1 MIEPKSISENL
12 MYSTLIL
19 TSGNHQATGF
29 IYSTPH
35 NNLVVIAN
43 RHFAEKTDKLDF
55 SKTTLN
61 DTVQSIFHLSDGTN
75 KTVNGTVTWFL
86 HPSEDLAFFP
96 LEQLLNPMVP
106 LISPLTFF
114 LRSIDESV
122 IPSVEKTDSLS
133 ASEDVTMVGYPSGKY
148 DSINN
153 YPLFRY
159 GKTASHPAVDFE
171 GKKLGMID
179 VPCLPGSSGS
189 PVFVLNEGSYHEKTG
204 AVVIGSRV
212 FLLGVEVAMPTRLN
226 IVKQIKTNPSTGAI
240 EPDKDGHA
248 ILLDTNLVVVD
259 DLSLGYYI
267 KASEIL
273 KFNSVFTT
281 LGI

>member
-19 TSGNHQATGF
+19 TSGNYQATGF

-43 RHFAEKTDKLDF
+43 RHFAEKTDKFDL
-55 SKTTLN
+55 SKTELN
-61 DTVQSIFHLSDGTN
+61 NMVQSIFHLSNGTN
-75 KTVNGTVTWFL
+75 KTVSGTVTWFL

-96 LEQLLNPMVP
+96 LGQLLNPITP
-106 LISPLTFF
+106 SISPLTFF
-114 LRSIDESV
+114 FRSIDESV
-122 IPSVEKTDSLS
+122 IPSIEKTEALS

-159 GKTASHPAVDFE
+159 GKTASHPAVDFD
-171 GKKLGMID
+171 GKKRGMID

-189 PVFVLNEGSYHEKTG
+189 PVFVLNEGFYHEKTG
-204 AVVIGSRV
+204 ALVKGSRV

-226 IVKQIKTNPSTGAI
+226 MVKRIKTNPSTGAI
-240 EPDKDGHA
+240 ESDKDGNA
-248 ILLDTNLVVVD
+248 ILLDTNFVVVD

-273 KFNSVFTT
+273 KFNSVFTE
-281 LGI
+281 

>member
-19 TSGNHQATGF
+19 TFGNHQATGF
-29 IYSTPH
+29 IYLTPSK
-35 NNLVVIAN
+35 NIVVIAN
-43 RHFAEKTDKLDF
+43 RHFAEKSDKLDF

-61 DTVQSIFHLSDGTN
+61 DIVQSTFHLTDETN
-75 KTVNGTVTWFL
+75 KTITGNVTWYL

-96 LEQLLNPMVP
+96 LNQLLGPIVSSV
-106 LISPLTFF
+106 SPFNFF
-114 LRSIDESV
+114 FRSIDESL
-122 IPSVEKTDSLS
+122 IPSAKQTETLS
-133 ASEDVTMVGYPSGKY
+133 ANEDVTMVGYPSGKY
-148 DSINN
+148 DSVNN
-153 YPLFRY
+153 YPIFRY

-171 GKKLGMID
+171 GKKRGMID

-212 FLLGVEVAMPTRLN
+212 LLLGVEVAMPLRFN
-226 IVKQIKTNPSTGAI
+226 IVRQFKRNPLIGGVETN
-240 EPDKDGHA
+240 KDGQP
-248 ILLDTNLVVVD
+248 ILLDTNFVVID
-259 DLSLGYYI
+259 GMSMGYYI

-273 KFNSVFTT
+273 KFNSIFKK

>member
-19 TSGNHQATGF
+19 ESGNHLATGF

-43 RHFAEKTDKLDF
+43 RHFAEQTDEFDF
-55 SKTTLN
+55 SRTKLN
-61 DTVQSIFHLSDGTN
+61 NTVQSIFHLSDGTN
-75 KTVNGTVTWFL
+75 TTVKGTVTWFL

-96 LEQLLNPMVP
+96 LEQLLNPIVP

-114 LRSIDESV
+114 FKSINESI
-122 IPSVEKTDSLS
+122 IPSIEQTEAFS
-133 ASEDVTMVGYPSGKY
+133 ASEDVTMVGYHSGKY

-159 GKTASHPAVDFE
+159 GKTASHPAVDFD
-171 GKKLGMID
+171 GKKRGMID

-226 IVKQIKTNPSTGAI
+226 MVKQIKTNPLTGAI
-240 EPDKDGHA
+240 ESDKSGHP
-248 ILLDTNLVVVD
+248 ILLDTNFVVVD

-273 KFNSVFTT
+273 KFNSVFTA